1 MRWIS
6 VVAILTLF
14 CALSSEVL
22 AGAVDRANVSIVV
35 TVAEADDAVNAARIS
50 ACKQARNANRPV
62 CRALSAQG
70 GSSSRVIS
78 SNSASGNTAT
88 GSSGVATGDFVTT
101 LQSLATLDPSSDAV
115 NSSQS
120 GILSGTLRTL
130 LALSST
136 EQTQFASSQIQSD
149 ESDGEVRF
157 TVASI

>member
-6 VVAILTLF
+6 VVTILTLF

-62 CRALSAQG
+62 CRALASQS
-70 GSSSRVIS
+70 SSSRQVVPTPS
-78 SNSASGNTAT
+78 TQ
-88 GSSGVATGDFVTT
+88 SSGQTSVAQASVQLQTIAAT
-101 LQSLATLDPSSDAV
+101 LQSTQSASQEQSVAV
-115 NSSQS
+115 AAAAA
-120 GILSGTLRTL
+120 LGTLL
-130 LALSST
+130 SLSST
-136 EQTQFASSQIQSD
+136 EQSQFISSQIHSS
-149 ESDGEVRF
+149 ESEGEVRF